1 MCDASL
7 ECDKSRYQTACV
19 PYFAENK
26 SHYKS
31 HRVKIALLRGKK
43 TVLLLHSEITKN
55 TGALYNCII
64 YIVLV
69 YISHRGKRKRKKRE
83 EKKNR

>member
-26 SHYKS
+26 LHYKS

-55 TGALYNCII
+55 TGALYTLFW
-64 YIVLV
+64 YI
-69 YISHRGKRKRKKRE
+69 
-83 EKKNR
+83 